1 MSSAFSP
8 AVSSSPADE
17 PRLDFVACAS
27 PAGLHRMAYWE
38 WGDPDNDR
46 VLVCVHGLTRTGR
59 DFDPLARAMSRDY
72 RVVCPDVVGRGRSD
86 WLIDPAGYVI
96 PQYAADLTTLVARL
110 RPARLDW
117 VGTSMGGLIG
127 LGLAGMAAVSPT
139 LRPARGDLGL
149 GAAADLPLGRMVFND
164 IGPVLNADGL
174 SRIGGYVGQELR
186 FERYEQAVDY
196 VRTVSAGFG
205 PHDAAGWDAL
215 TRHVFCERDG
225 GWVKH
230 YDLRLAQP
238 FALQTPEATAAA
250 EALLWQAWDHLPV
263 PSLILRG
270 EHSDILTSGT
280 ARRMLERNPRAR
292 LVEFGGVGH
301 APTLRADDQI
311 AAVRDF
317 LLAP

>member
-1 MSSAFSP
+1 MSSASP
-8 AVSSSPADE
+8 AARPSPADE

-59 DFDPLARAMSRDY
+59 DFDPLARALGREY

-86 WLIDPAGYVI
+86 WLIDPNGYVI
-96 PQYAADLTTLVARL
+96 PQYVADLVTLVARL
-110 RPARLDW
+110 NPARLDW

-127 LGLAGMAAVSPT
+127 LGLAGMAAVSPA
-139 LRPARGDLGL
+139 LRPARGSWGL
-149 GAAADLPLGRMVFND
+149 GAAADVPLGRMVFND
-164 IGPVLNADGL
+164 IGPALNVGGL
-174 SRIGGYVGQELR
+174 ARIGEYVGQDLR
-186 FERYEQAVDY
+186 FDRFEQAVDY

-215 TRHVFCERDG
+215 TEHVFVERDG
-225 GWVKH
+225 HWAKH

-250 EALLWQAWDHLPV
+250 ETLLWQAWDHLPV

-270 EHSDILTSGT
+270 AQSDILTRDT
-280 ARRMLERNPRAR
+280 ARRMVERNPRAR
-292 LVEFGGVGH
+292 LVEFDGVGH
-301 APTLRADDQI
+301 APTLRAADQI

>member
-1 MSSAFSP
+1 MSSVST
-8 AVSSSPADE
+8 AVQFQPADE

-27 PAGLHRMAYWE
+27 LAGLHRMAYWE

-59 DFDPLARAMSRDY
+59 DFDPLARALNREY
-72 RVVCPDVVGRGRSD
+72 RVVCPDIVGRGRSD
-86 WLIDPAGYVI
+86 WLIDPSGYVI
-96 PQYAADLTTLVARL
+96 PQYVADLVTLVARL

-127 LGLAGMAAVSPT
+127 LGLAGMAAVSPA
-139 LRPARGDLGL
+139 LRPSRGPWGL
-149 GAAADLPLGRMVFND
+149 DAAADVPLGRMVFND
-164 IGPVLNADGL
+164 IGPALDVDGL
-174 SRIGGYVGQELR
+174 ARIGEYVGQDLR
-186 FERYEQAVDY
+186 FDRYEQAVDY

-215 TRHVFCERDG
+215 TRFVFHEQEG
-225 GWVKH
+225 QWVKH

-238 FALQTPEATAAA
+238 FALQTPEATTAA

-270 EHSDILTSGT
+270 AQSDILRQTT
-280 ARRMLERNPRAR
+280 AQQMVERNAQAR
-292 LVEFGGVGH
+292 LVEFDGVGH
-301 APTLRADDQI
+301 APTLRSDDQI

-317 LLAP
+317 LLTP